1 MNLNKVVS
9 VANMRESDAKTIVE
23 RTTSAELMRR
33 AAQGI
38 FDAVSFR
45 SRTAI
50 VCGSGN
56 NGGDGYALAC
66 ILLEHG
72 VTPTL
77 FRVTDRFSKDGLYY
91 YQTAKSM
98 GADEG
103 SLSIPG
109 ALEGFDI
116 VVDCILG
123 TGFRGT
129 PEGAVREA
137 IGQINDCSAFVV
149 SADINSG
156 LNGDNGIAECAVRSD
171 VTVSIGYLKTGM
183 FLGDAPEY
191 IGQLRNADIGIELV
205 RDEYLLIDFGQLHL
219 FEGYGSE
226 VLSPEE
232 FYERTGFAPEE
243 CDVPRVLAELSAE
256 ERKPYVVK
264 TERSAVIADIRF
276 VYFCADYVF

>member
-9 VANMRESDAKTIVE
+9 VANMRESDAKTIAE

-45 SRTAI
+45 GRTAI

-232 FYERTGFAPEE
+232 FYEKTGFAPEE

>member
-9 VANMRESDAKTIVE
+9 VANMRESDAKTIAE

-232 FYERTGFAPEE
+232 FYEKTGFAPEE

-256 ERKPYVVK
+256 ERKPYVIK

>member
-9 VANMRESDAKTIVE
+9 VANMRESDAKTIAE

-226 VLSPEE
+226 VLNPEE
-232 FYERTGFAPEE
+232 FYEKTGFAPEE

-256 ERKPYVVK
+256 ERKPYVIK

-276 VYFCADYVF
+276 VYFCADYIF

>member
-9 VANMRESDAKTIVE
+9 VANMRESDAKTIAE

-232 FYERTGFAPEE
+232 FYEKTGFAPEE

>member
-9 VANMRESDAKTIVE
+9 VANMRESDAKTIAE

>member
-9 VANMRESDAKTIVE
+9 VANMRESDAKTIAE

-226 VLSPEE
+226 VLNPEE
-232 FYERTGFAPEE
+232 FYEKTGFAPEE

>member
-9 VANMRESDAKTIVE
+9 VANMRESDAKTIAE

-232 FYERTGFAPEE
+232 FYEKTGFAPEE

-256 ERKPYVVK
+256 ERKPYVIK

-276 VYFCADYVF
+276 VYFCADYIF

>member
-9 VANMRESDAKTIVE
+9 VANMRESDAKTIAE

-103 SLSIPG
+103 SLSIPC

-116 VVDCILG
+116 VVDCIWG

-232 FYERTGFAPEE
+232 FYEKTGFAPEE